1 MTNTVSIPQPCS
13 EDWNAMQPNANGR
26 HCTACATTVTDF
38 TGWAPEEIAAYLMA
52 NRSSNVCGRFSQEQL
67 TDQSTSI
74 SFSELAKNIQAAT
87 ISFTKKIAIIILT
100 AIGISTA
107 SCGNETIGKA
117 IVNEPMQPEV
127 EKCKTD
133 SIILMGEII
142 IEKEE

>member
-1 MTNTVSIPQPCS
+1 MTNTISIPQPCS

-38 TGWAPEEIAAYLMA
+38 TAWAPEEIAAYLMA
-52 NRSSNVCGRFSQEQL
+52 NKGSKVCGRFSQKQL
-67 TDQSTSI
+67 TSI
-74 SFSELAKNIQAAT
+74 SFSELAKNIRAAT
-87 ISFTKKIAIIILT
+87 ISFAKKIAIIILT
-100 AIGISTA
+100 VIGISSA
-107 SCGNETIGKA
+107 SCGNETMGKA

-142 IEKEE
+142 IDKEE

>member
-1 MTNTVSIPQPCS
+1 
-13 EDWNAMQPNANGR
+13 MQPNANGR

-38 TGWAPEEIAAYLMA
+38 TAWAPEEIAAYLMA

-74 SFSELAKNIQAAT
+74 SFSELAKNIRAAT
-87 ISFTKKIAIIILT
+87 ISFTKKIAILILT

-117 IVNEPMQPEV
+117 VVNEPMQPEV